1 MTTAL
6 INFILLLLPGGEEG
20 GSSTSF
26 FVMMLLMI
34 VVFYFFMIRPQMR
47 KSKEQKKFRES
58 LTKGAKIITIGGIH
72 GKILEVRDTTL
83 IIETEGQGRLK
94 IEKSAAAADN
104 TSMMPEQQQK

>member
-6 INFILLLLPGGEEG
+6 INFILLMMPSGEEG

-26 FVMMLLMI
+26 FLMMLLMI

-47 KSKEQKKFRES
+47 KSKEQKKFREA
-58 LTKGAKIITIGGIH
+58 LTKGSKIVTIGGIH

-104 TSMMPEQQQK
+104 TAMMPEQPAK